1 VKSQLQPERTPC
13 GVIVL
18 SRDGTEVLLKTTEA
32 GFAFPHVDIQRSV
45 RVAESLTAALKTTWA
60 CDAVCLFSATAL
72 SPGGDSNGNHYEVM
86 DCWDCERRVDGAA
99 WKPIT
104 SLSRNSFR
112 NPTEFVVLERSLH
125 QLDDYEHDP
134 SSPFAQRGWLAS
146 LLQWA
151 AAVVCPLGLELTERF
166 RQYNASDA
174 FNLMRLE
181 TTGPAIWFKAVGEP
195 NLQELVIT
203 LKLAELFPTFL
214 AEIIGKKPEWNAWL
228 SREVEGTSLGETK
241 DLTSWERA
249 ASDLARLQ
257 IESISRIDAILG
269 SGSHDLRAITLL
281 TSVNP
286 FFELVAQLMEEQP
299 KVHPPALS
307 GPELNL
313 LQVRVKNSLTLLDS
327 LRIPNTLG
335 HLDLNPWNVV
345 VSGDRCVFL
354 DWAEAYVGHP
364 FLSFEYLLEH
374 FRRAVG
380 PNVTAESNFVS
391 AYKGPWHQ
399 LLSEDLTSKA
409 LALAPLVAVFA
420 YAAGTGAGKNEE
432 RLRDPQV
439 MGYCRSLVRRMNR
452 EAIQLME
459 RRT

>member
-1 VKSQLQPERTPC
+1 
-13 GVIVL
+13 
-18 SRDGTEVLLKTTEA
+18 
-32 GFAFPHVDIQRSV
+32 
-45 RVAESLTAALKTTWA
+45 
-60 CDAVCLFSATAL
+60 
-72 SPGGDSNGNHYEVM
+72 
-86 DCWDCERRVDGAA
+86 
-99 WKPIT
+99 
-104 SLSRNSFR
+104 
-112 NPTEFVVLERSLH
+112 
-125 QLDDYEHDP
+125 
-134 SSPFAQRGWLAS
+134 
-146 LLQWA
+146 
-151 AAVVCPLGLELTERF
+151 
-166 RQYNASDA
+166 
-174 FNLMRLE
+174 MRLE

-195 NLQELVIT
+195 NLQELAIT

-214 AEIIGKKPEWNAWL
+214 AEIVGKKPEWNAWL
-228 SREVEGTSLGETK
+228 SREVEGTSLGDTK

-257 IESISRIDAILG
+257 IDSISRTHAILD
-269 SGSHDLRAITLL
+269 SGSHDLRAIKLL

-286 FFELVAQLMEEQP
+286 FFELAAELMEEQP

-307 GPELNL
+307 RPELNL
-313 LQVRVKNSLTLLDS
+313 LQLQVKNSLTLLDS

-364 FLSFEYLLEH
+364 FLSFQYLLEH

-399 LLSEDLTSKA
+399 LLSEDLTSEA

-420 YAAGTGAGKNEE
+420 HMQQEQERGKIGEAARSTSDGLLSQFGEEDEPGSYPLDGAEGGMRKTITSPPYTAMEDITEILHGVTITDSYRWLEDQESQRTREWLRAQREYARAT
-432 RLRDPQV
+432 
-439 MGYCRSLVRRMNR
+439 
-452 EAIQLME
+452 
-459 RRT
+459 